1 MEALG
6 INLAQLIT
14 QTVGFLVLL
23 WLLSKFLYRP
33 VLNVLDDR
41 SARIKESLDSA
52 EKAKEEAA
60 ETQAKI
66 EKQILE
72 AREEGQARIAEA
84 QQMAER
90 FREEQ
95 MAKAQ
100 EEIVA
105 ERERAEAEIQRERVA
120 AIEELRREFASL
132 AINAA
137 ERVVDRSL
145 DSGAHQEVIEKV
157 LEESTSIKR
166 S

>member
-66 EKQILE
+66 EKQIVE

-84 QQMAER
+84 QQMA
-90 FREEQ
+90 Q
-95 MAKAQ
+95 Q
-100 EEIVA
+100 QQQQQPPQPI
-105 ERERAEAEIQRERVA
+105 
-120 AIEELRREFASL
+120 
-132 AINAA
+132 
-137 ERVVDRSL
+137 
-145 DSGAHQEVIEKV
+145 
-157 LEESTSIKR
+157 
-166 S
+166 